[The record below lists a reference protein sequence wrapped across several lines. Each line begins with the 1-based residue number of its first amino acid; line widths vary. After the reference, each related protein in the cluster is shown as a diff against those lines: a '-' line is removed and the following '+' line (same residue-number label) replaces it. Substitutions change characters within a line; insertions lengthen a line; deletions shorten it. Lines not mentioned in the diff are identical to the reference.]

1 VEPPGEP
8 GEIEIR
14 AGQRV
19 VARLGA
25 AHVVAATG
33 DHRPRRQQGQSV
45 KAKRAADVPLPVNDL
60 QRLHVEVSKAE
71 KTVAFV
77 FEGLHITVRRKGIAV
92 SIVID
97 FVLEIG
103 NGVYVLSPITRA
115 ADDWLVAHLPP
126 NALVRDR
133 YVVVPR
139 MDIDAITAALA
150 EAGLRVVRT
159 T

>member
-1 VEPPGEP
+1 M
-8 GEIEIR
+8 
-14 AGQRV
+14 
-19 VARLGA
+19 
-25 AHVVAATG
+25 
-33 DHRPRRQQGQSV
+33 
-45 KAKRAADVPLPVNDL
+45 
-60 QRLHVEVSKAE
+60 
-71 KTVAFV
+71 
-77 FEGLHITVRRKGIAV
+77 IA
-92 SIVID
+92 ID
-97 FVLEIG
+97 FVLETG
-103 NGVYVLSPITRA
+103 DGVYVLSPITRA